1 MKQGRQSDAT
11 AIMGSRFGISRS
23 DESDADFLV

>member
-11 AIMGSRFGISRS
+11 AIMGSRFGISRVLMK
-23 DESDADFLV
+23 ATLIF